1 MPADP
6 MLSEGARLE
15 RKTVR
20 ARLRRMKKE
29 YKEVGDERAAAAM
42 DEEINWMLE
51 RHLRYEQKAG
61 GLGHK

>member
-1 MPADP
+1 MSADP
-6 MLSEGARLE
+6 MVSEGARLE

-29 YKEVGDERAAAAM
+29 YEEAGDGRAAAAM
-42 DEEINWMLE
+42 DKEINWMLE